1 MNDAVSSWL
10 RGIARD
16 GAKQLGGHVEEIQ
29 IMTDEQID
37 AHLRDALF
45 VFLECRHETYEYD
58 KLFKQLLLNRGLVVV
73 EAKLL
78 D

>member
-45 VFLECRHETYEYD
+45 V
-58 KLFKQLLLNRGLVVV
+58 
-73 EAKLL
+73 
-78 D
+78 